1 MYGWIV
7 FLHVAGVLGFL
18 LYHGVSLFATLQL
31 LRERDPK
38 RVAHLIEISGS
49 SLKALYFFYTVLVGA
64 GVAAGF
70 LGRWWGRGWIWTS
83 LAIFLVTSGL
93 MSAIARPYFSK
104 VGTAARAS
112 GATPED
118 IDSVISR
125 SVPMLLIVLG
135 FGSLLVIL
143 YLMLFKPF

>member
-18 LYHGVSLFATLQL
+18 LYHGVSMFVSLQL

-38 RVAHLIEISGS
+38 RVAHLIELSGS
-49 SLKALYFFYTVLVGA
+49 SLRGFYFSFLVLVGA

-83 LAIFLVTSGL
+83 LVIFLVISAL
-93 MSAIARPYFSK
+93 MGAIARPYFGK

-112 GATPED
+112 GATAD
-118 IDSVISR
+118 DLDAVISK
-125 SVPMLLIVLG
+125 SVPWLLIALG

>member
-7 FLHVAGVLGFL
+7 FLHVAGVFGFL
-18 LYHGVSLFATLQL
+18 LYHGVSMFVSLQL

-38 RVAHLIEISGS
+38 RVAHLIELSGS
-49 SLKALYFFYTVLVGA
+49 SLRGFYLSFLVLVGA

-70 LGRWWGRGWIWTS
+70 IGRWWGRGWIWTS
-83 LAIFLVTSGL
+83 LVIFLVVSAL
-93 MSAIARPYFSK
+93 MGAIARPYFQR

-112 GATPED
+112 DATPQALD
-118 IDSVISR
+118 AVVSK
-125 SVPMLLIVLG
+125 SVPMILIGLG
-135 FGSLLVIL
+135 FGSLLFIL